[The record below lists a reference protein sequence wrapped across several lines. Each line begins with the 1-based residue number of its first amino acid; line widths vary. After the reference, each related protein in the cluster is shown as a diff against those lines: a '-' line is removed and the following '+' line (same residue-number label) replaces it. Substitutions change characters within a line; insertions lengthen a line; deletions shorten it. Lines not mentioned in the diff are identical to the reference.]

1 MFIGFAFYDRA
12 KNSCVNFFGKISIH
26 CSLEWQVQATSSFK
40 NGPKNRNFAKKVCNF
55 SNRPYSYYLFNDIPP
70 HEPLMQAR
78 SIPTKTRELKQR
90 RRRGRRG
97 RPLVENE
104 FDWHFISE
112 IRDCLYLFGTPIAL
126 IVLQINLQWHRPI
139 PNGNSKL

>member
-12 KNSCVNFFGKISIH
+12 KNSCVNFFGKISIIVPFNDK
-26 CSLEWQVQATSSFK
+26 SKPLQALRMGQKIEILLKRFATS
-40 NGPKNRNFAKKVCNF
+40 A
-55 SNRPYSYYLFNDIPP
+55 NRPYSYYLFNDIPP

-104 FDWHFISE
+104 FNWHFISE

-126 IVLQINLQWHRPI
+126 IVLRINLQWHRPI